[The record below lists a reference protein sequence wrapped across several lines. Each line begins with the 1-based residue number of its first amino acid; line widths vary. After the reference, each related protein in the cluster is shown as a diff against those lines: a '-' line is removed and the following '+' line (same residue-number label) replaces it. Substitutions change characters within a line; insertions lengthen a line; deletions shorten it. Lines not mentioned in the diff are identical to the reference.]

1 MEEDM
6 TGITTSN
13 PTLPEV
19 IGGVV
24 AVVVA
29 IVAVVVVVVEE
40 EEAMVVLLLV
50 LSGDIV
56 DLLLYDLSWGLGG
69 AGLGWL

>member
-24 AVVVA
+24 AIV
-29 IVAVVVVVVEE
+29 VAVVAVVVVEE
-40 EEAMVVLLLV
+40 EEAAVVLLLV

-56 DLLLYDLSWGLGG
+56 DLLLLYDLS
-69 AGLGWL
+69 

>member
-24 AVVVA
+24 AVVV
-29 IVAVVVVVVEE
+29 VVEE
-40 EEAMVVLLLV
+40 EETAVVLLLV

-56 DLLLYDLSWGLGG
+56 DLLLYDLS
-69 AGLGWL
+69 